1 MDGKI
6 ELKKFCSSSSSFS
19 SSKGRQWFGIG
30 GQNRRATD
38 TRRRCLSLQILY
50 TRVTHNS
57 VDFDLWHSRTK
68 LTFSGLAARKNRQP
82 AHRIGRIDEAYS
94 PTNTW
99 YVFTNVTKTSRRRTS
114 GPTSFG
120 TEKTRRE
127 NCCPSPPPPVFF
139 AILSEMSGI
148 LKRGEGAINPTRR
161 FVKRVNYCEIINEER
176 ICVQ

>member
-6 ELKKFCSSSSSFS
+6 ELKKFCSSSSSS
-19 SSKGRQWFGIG
+19 SSCSKGRQWFGIG

-94 PTNTW
+94 RRIRDTCSQM
-99 YVFTNVTKTSRRRTS
+99 SRKLAGDGRAGQLRS
-114 GPTSFG
+114 KPKKRG
-120 TEKTRRE
+120 EKTVAL
-127 NCCPSPPPPVFF
+127 PPPPRFF
-139 AILSEMSGI
+139 RNPLRDERNFKTWG
-148 LKRGEGAINPTRR
+148 RGDQSYQTFCQTRELLW
-161 FVKRVNYCEIINEER
+161 NN
-176 ICVQ
+176 